1 MQQIITALE
10 ITYTLEQLDEVA
22 ASLIKATDEKI
33 LLFHG
38 EMGTGKT
45 TLIQQLINELGG
57 DKNQVSSPT
66 FSLVNEYEVAD
77 DLVYHFDFYRID
89 NEEEAFDIGIEDYL
103 DSGHW
108 IFIEW
113 PNKIEKI
120 LHFIGKNVY
129 LNRNDD
135 ETRTLKFKK

>member
-1 MQQIITALE
+1 MEII
-10 ITYTLEQLDEVA
+10 YTLEQLDKVA
-22 ASLIKATDEKI
+22 ATLLKNTDHKI

-38 EMGTGKT
+38 DMGTGKT
-45 TLIQQLINELGG
+45 TLIQELINQLGG
-57 DKNQVSSPT
+57 DKNQVFSPT
-66 FSLVNEYEVAD
+66 FSLVNEYEVEN

-89 NEEEAFDIGIEDYL
+89 DDEEAYDIGIEDYL
-103 DSGHW
+103 NSGRW

-120 LHFIGKNVY
+120 LQFIGKTVY

-135 ETRTLKFKK
+135 ESRTLKLEKKINLT

>member
-1 MQQIITALE
+1 ME
-10 ITYTLEQLDEVA
+10 ITYTLEELDQVA
-22 ASLIKATDEKI
+22 KKVLKNTDTKI

-38 EMGTGKT
+38 DMGTGKT
-45 TLIQQLINELGG
+45 TLIQELINQLGG
-57 DKNQVSSPT
+57 DKKQVSSPT
-66 FSLVNEYEVAD
+66 FSLVNEYEVSD
-77 DLVYHFDFYRID
+77 GLVYHFDFYRID
-89 NEEEAFDIGIEDYL
+89 NEEEAYDIGIEDYL

-120 LHFIGKNVY
+120 LQFIGKNVY

-135 ETRTLKFKK
+135 ESRTLNLEK

>member
-1 MQQIITALE
+1 ME
-10 ITYTLEQLDEVA
+10 ITYTLEQIKHA
-22 ASLIKATDEKI
+22 ASTLIKSTDDKI

-38 EMGTGKT
+38 DMGTGKT
-45 TLIQQLINELGG
+45 TLIQQLVNELGG
-57 DKNQVSSPT
+57 DAKQVSSPT
-66 FSLVNEYEVAD
+66 FSLVNEYEVKNG
-77 DLVYHFDFYRID
+77 LVYHFDFYRID
-89 NEEEAFDIGIEDYL
+89 NEEEAYDIGIEDYL

-129 LNRNDD
+129 LIRNDD

>member
-1 MQQIITALE
+1 MEII
-10 ITYTLEQLDEVA
+10 YTLEQLDKVA
-22 ASLIKATDEKI
+22 ATLLKNTDHKI

-38 EMGTGKT
+38 DMGTGKT
-45 TLIQQLINELGG
+45 TLIQELINQLGG
-57 DKNQVSSPT
+57 DKNQVFSPT
-66 FSLVNEYEVAD
+66 FSLVNEYEVEN

-89 NEEEAFDIGIEDYL
+89 DDEEAYDIGIEDYL
-103 DSGHW
+103 NSGRW

-120 LHFIGKNVY
+120 LQFIGKNVY

-135 ETRTLKFKK
+135 ESRTLKLEKKINLT

>member
-1 MQQIITALE
+1 ME
-10 ITYTLEQLDEVA
+10 ITYTLDQIKHA
-22 ASLIKATDEKI
+22 ASTLIKSTDDKI

-38 EMGTGKT
+38 DMGTGKT
-45 TLIQQLINELGG
+45 TLIQQLVNELGG
-57 DKNQVSSPT
+57 DAKQVSSPT
-66 FSLVNEYEVAD
+66 FSLVNEYEVKNG
-77 DLVYHFDFYRID
+77 LVYHFDFYRID
-89 NEEEAFDIGIEDYL
+89 NEEEAYDIGIEDYL

-129 LNRNDD
+129 LIRNDD